1 MREQKTAL
9 LAVVKRETERIRHN
23 RIYQF
28 LLLFGPLLG
37 ILILFLI
44 FKQGSVKNI
53 PIAVV
58 DQDNSSLS
66 IKIINNINASPDVSV
81 TLHAHDLFSTQRL
94 LEQGEVEAVVLI
106 PKDTERNIY
115 REVEAP
121 IPLYINGTNVLKAGL
136 LQRSLITTLKTISG
150 GVQFKRLM
158 AMGKTE
164 KEAMAMI
171 VPVKIDKH
179 ILFNPYANY
188 NYFLGSAML
197 YIMLFLFVLLS
208 STYTLGNEL
217 KRGTGLDLLDMS
229 NASVRIAVLGKLFP
243 YTIIFTG
250 FGMLINLLLYIVEGM
265 PLQGNYVVLFLGQF
279 VTIITYQLMGLI
291 FIGATSNLRLAMSLV
306 SAYSMMA
313 VTFSGLTFP
322 LGAMPTAA
330 QAFAKI
336 FPFTWWEKLMISQSL
351 RGGPLREALP
361 YIAYLLIFQAVSLS
375 FLKVYKKHLGD
386 PACWGKS

>member
-66 IKIINNINASPDVSV
+66 IKILNNINASPDVSV
-81 TLHAHDLFSTQRL
+81 TMHAHDLFSAQGL

>member
-1 MREQKTAL
+1 MSEQKTAL

-58 DQDNSSLS
+58 DHDNSSLS
-66 IKIINNINASPDVSV
+66 IKILNNINASPDVSV
-81 TLHAHDLFSTQRL
+81 TMHAHDLFSAQRL

-179 ILFNPYANY
+179 ILFNPYTNY
-188 NYFLGSAML
+188 NYF
-197 YIMLFLFVLLS
+197 
-208 STYTLGNEL
+208 
-217 KRGTGLDLLDMS
+217 
-229 NASVRIAVLGKLFP
+229 
-243 YTIIFTG
+243 
-250 FGMLINLLLYIVEGM
+250 
-265 PLQGNYVVLFLGQF
+265 
-279 VTIITYQLMGLI
+279 
-291 FIGATSNLRLAMSLV
+291 
-306 SAYSMMA
+306 
-313 VTFSGLTFP
+313 
-322 LGAMPTAA
+322 
-330 QAFAKI
+330 
-336 FPFTWWEKLMISQSL
+336 
-351 RGGPLREALP
+351 
-361 YIAYLLIFQAVSLS
+361 
-375 FLKVYKKHLGD
+375 
-386 PACWGKS
+386 